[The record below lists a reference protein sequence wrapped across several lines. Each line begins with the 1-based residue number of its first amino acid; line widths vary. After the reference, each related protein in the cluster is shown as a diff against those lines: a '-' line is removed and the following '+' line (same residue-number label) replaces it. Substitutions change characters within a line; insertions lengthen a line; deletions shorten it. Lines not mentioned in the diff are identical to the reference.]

1 MIIRPT
7 DDLGDILP
15 VLSLSDMMA
24 GKRAEAEL
32 TRNWLNLFTG
42 EWWENPSWGNEILD
56 LLKESRF
63 TEADQQ
69 VLATYLSSYIRKVP
83 GIQDVRNVKVSLDN
97 RQFHFICEIETEKGS
112 ETINFSV

>member
-1 MIIRPT
+1 MILRPT
-7 DDLGDILP
+7 DAFGDILP
-15 VLSLSDMMA
+15 VLSPADLIT

-32 TRNWLNLFTG
+32 TGDWLNLFTG
-42 EWWENPSWGNEILD
+42 EWWENPSWGNEIID

-63 TEADQQ
+63 TEADQL